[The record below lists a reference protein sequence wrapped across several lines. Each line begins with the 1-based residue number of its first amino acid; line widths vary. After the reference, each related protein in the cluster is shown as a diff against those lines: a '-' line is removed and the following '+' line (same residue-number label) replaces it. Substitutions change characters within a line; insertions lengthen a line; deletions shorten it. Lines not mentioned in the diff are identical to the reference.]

1 MMTETVDIQT
11 RDDIRFGPLSASLGF
26 LLRLLQ
32 LVSFQD
38 FYARF
43 ANSDIRPG
51 EISVLIL
58 IDENP
63 GIRQGVLARRLLIKR
78 AHMTKMVQ
86 AFEAAGLVTKSVPK
100 DDKRG
105 IELHLT
111 PKGQRHVNKVKPTFI
126 EHEAVTRHGLSPRE
140 EAELKRLLRKAL
152 AIPEAGGRR

>member
-1 MMTETVDIQT
+1 MTEAVDIQS
-11 RDDIRFGPLSASLGF
+11 RDDIRFGPLSESLGF

-38 FYARF
+38 FYTRF
-43 ANSDIRPG
+43 ADSEIRPG

-86 AFEAAGLVTKSVPK
+86 ALKAAELVKKSVPEE
-100 DDKRG
+100 DKRG

-111 PKGQRHVNKVKPTFI
+111 PKGKRYVNKVKPIFM
-126 EHEAVTRHGLSPRE
+126 EYEAVTRHGLTQQE
-140 EAELKRLLRKAL
+140 KTELKRLLRKSL
-152 AIPEAGGRR
+152 EIPEAGEG

>member
-1 MMTETVDIQT
+1 MSDVVDIHT
-11 RDDIRFGPLSASLGF
+11 RDDVRFGPLSESLGF

-32 LVSFQD
+32 LVSFHE
-38 FYARF
+38 FYASF

-86 AFEAAGLVTKSVPK
+86 AFEAAGLVKKSVPE

-111 PKGQRHVNKVKPTFI
+111 TRGQRHVNKVKPLFT
-126 EHEAVTRHGLSPRE
+126 EHEAVTRHGLTARE
-140 EAELKRLLRKAL
+140 EAELKRLLRKSL
-152 AIPEAGGRR
+152 DIPRAEERS

>member
-1 MMTETVDIQT
+1 MSEAVDIHT
-11 RDDIRFGPLSASLGF
+11 RDDVRFGPLSESLGF

-38 FYARF
+38 FYTRF
-43 ANSDIRPG
+43 ASSGIRPG
-51 EISVLIL
+51 ETSVLIL

-63 GIRQGVLARRLLIKR
+63 GIRQGVLAQRLMIKR

-86 AFEAAGLVTKSVPK
+86 AFEADGLVKKSVPK

-111 PKGQRHVNKVKPTFI
+111 AKGQRHVNKIKPIFTEF
-126 EHEAVTRHGLSPRE
+126 EAVTRHGLNARE
-140 EAELKRLLRKAL
+140 ETELKRLLRKSL
-152 AIPEAGGRR
+152 GIPEVESVG

>member
-1 MMTETVDIQT
+1 MTETAEIQSC
-11 RDDIRFGPLSASLGF
+11 DDIRFGPLSESLGF

-32 LVSFQD
+32 LVSFHE
-38 FYARF
+38 FYASF
-43 ANSDIRPG
+43 ADSDIRPG

-86 AFEAAGLVTKSVPK
+86 AFEAAGLVRKSVPE

-111 PKGQRHVNKVKPTFI
+111 AKGQGHVSKVKPLFA
-126 EHEAVTRHGLSPRE
+126 EHEAVTRHGLTARE
-140 EAELKRLLRKAL
+140 EAELKRLLRKSL
-152 AIPEAGGRR
+152 EISEGEGRA